1 MTYLIEDE
9 VIYITNKVLKNKE
22 DICTCEKCKLDIVAI
37 SLNNLPPQYVVTEK
51 GELYKR
57 VNNMNIQFEIDITR
71 EVIKSIEKVNKKP
84 RHK

>member
-1 MTYLIEDE
+1 M
-9 VIYITNKVLKNKE
+9 LKNKE